1 MKINTKLLLMTVL
14 FTFLS
19 FSRASLPVFA
29 ETMED
34 AWKVALSSNHQIQ
47 ASQRNTFS
55 SQLYLEAAKSAR
67 IPSLTLESGYTI
79 LNNAPAALI
88 SGAAIK
94 ELPTGEDKTLSYK
107 AMISIPVFTGG
118 RISEGIF
125 SAGSGLN
132 SAKQDEIKTVID
144 IKMRVADAYVAV
156 LRSKHLVEVTGNSV
170 ESLSAHTRDVTH
182 FFEQGMI
189 TKNDL
194 LASQVALADARQRSF
209 QAINNLNLSYAA
221 YNRLLGRPLDNS
233 VVIDDLSAGP
243 VTLDL
248 NDLTTRALS
257 KRPEL
262 FSLSE
267 QSRALQHQ
275 AAGLRSAIWPQIVVS
290 GGYSYIQN
298 KYQLYEDVWSANIG
312 LKWEI
317 FDGGIARNNAN
328 AVLQKAEALDSIR
341 SDIASVISLQVR
353 QTCLD
358 IEETQKRIPVT
369 SDALAQSEE
378 NLRVAKDRYREGVGT
393 NTEVLDAE
401 TLRIRS
407 YSNYYNAVY
416 DAVIAKIR
424 LQYAIGEL

>member
-132 SAKQDEIKTVID
+132 SAKQDEI
-144 IKMRVADAYVAV
+144 
-156 LRSKHLVEVTGNSV
+156 
-170 ESLSAHTRDVTH
+170 
-182 FFEQGMI
+182 
-189 TKNDL
+189 
-194 LASQVALADARQRSF
+194 
-209 QAINNLNLSYAA
+209 
-221 YNRLLGRPLDNS
+221 
-233 VVIDDLSAGP
+233 
-243 VTLDL
+243 
-248 NDLTTRALS
+248 
-257 KRPEL
+257 
-262 FSLSE
+262 
-267 QSRALQHQ
+267 
-275 AAGLRSAIWPQIVVS
+275 
-290 GGYSYIQN
+290 
-298 KYQLYEDVWSANIG
+298 
-312 LKWEI
+312 
-317 FDGGIARNNAN
+317 
-328 AVLQKAEALDSIR
+328 
-341 SDIASVISLQVR
+341 
-353 QTCLD
+353 
-358 IEETQKRIPVT
+358 
-369 SDALAQSEE
+369 
-378 NLRVAKDRYREGVGT
+378 
-393 NTEVLDAE
+393 
-401 TLRIRS
+401 
-407 YSNYYNAVY
+407 
-416 DAVIAKIR
+416 
-424 LQYAIGEL
+424 